1 VARLSKKKDEE
12 REESPHRSPPRGA
25 MRASSSPEVRVTIS
39 GPPGSGKSTVASLL
53 SERLGLEVVSAGDI
67 FRGMAKENKMTLE
80 EFSHLAEKSW
90 DIDIELDKR
99 MLATIKDS
107 GSGIFEGRMTGY
119 ICYLNDIEALK
130 IHISAPTKV
139 RQRRV
144 MKRESKD
151 HDTVLKEM
159 RERETS
165 ERKRYNSIYGY
176 DLGDLAIYDLVID
189 SSTQKPAEIAA
200 SILAKLE

>member
-1 VARLSKKKDEE
+1 
-12 REESPHRSPPRGA
+12 
-25 MRASSSPEVRVTIS
+25 
-39 GPPGSGKSTVASLL
+39 
-53 SERLGLEVVSAGDI
+53 
-67 FRGMAKENKMTLE
+67 
-80 EFSHLAEKSW
+80 
-90 DIDIELDKR
+90 
-99 MLATIKDS
+99 
-107 GSGIFEGRMTGY
+107 
-119 ICYLNDIEALK
+119 
-130 IHISAPTKV
+130 
-139 RQRRV
+139 

-159 RERETS
+159 REREAS